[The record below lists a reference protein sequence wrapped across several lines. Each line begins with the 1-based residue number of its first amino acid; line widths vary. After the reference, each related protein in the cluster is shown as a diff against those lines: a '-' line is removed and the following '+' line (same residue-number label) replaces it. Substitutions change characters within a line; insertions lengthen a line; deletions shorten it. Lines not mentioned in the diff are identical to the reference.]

1 LKTIY
6 SVNILKSILLFT
18 LLNSSVYLIFLPDG
32 FLRLVIAAG
41 MNISGCLLVIYFLYY
56 ILTKRFS
63 SNLYFKV
70 VFMLLIIWSLITNLR
85 GLSFDIRDNISLFG
99 HYLMA
104 WAWIT
109 PLAIVFGFNI
119 LNWINL
125 FSFIRNILILGIT
138 LTFFIV
144 FLLPS
149 VAVGL
154 SELLIIFP
162 VLLLTY
168 YYQRKSIRVV
178 VFLSVIALLILSY
191 FSSQRANIIFF
202 GLSLAFYIFEYYRQ
216 PVIRILKKIILSLK
230 LVIMTIFLLL
240 VVGYWFNTI
249 FNKTMLQDTRTFLA
263 VELFLDTSPA
273 ERVIGRGVLGTY
285 YSPYFKHW
293 NKSNEGGDSP
303 TRSVNEIGYL
313 QMMLKGGGI
322 MVGLY
327 LLILLPA
334 AFLGIFRS
342 KNIIARMSGYF
353 ILLYLFLWLVSYY
366 PVYSAEYILLWMAA
380 GTCISPQVRKIPN
393 SEILIK
399 KNGRYVFK

>member
-1 LKTIY
+1 M
-6 SVNILKSILLFT
+6 LFT

>member
-1 LKTIY
+1 MKTIY

-293 NKSNEGGDSP
+293 NKSNEGGDRLSSDDVK
-303 TRSVNEIGYL
+303 RRGYY
-313 QMMLKGGGI
+313 GWFI
-322 MVGLY
+322 FTY
-327 LLILLPA
+327 TFA
-334 AFLGIFRS
+334 CCIFRYFQIKEYYS
-342 KNIIARMSGYF
+342 KNEWVFHIAVS
-353 ILLYLFLWLVSYY
+353 IPLACKLLSSLFS
-366 PVYSAEYILLWMAA
+366 
-380 GTCISPQVRKIPN
+380 
-393 SEILIK
+393 
-399 KNGRYVFK
+399 

>member
-1 LKTIY
+1 
-6 SVNILKSILLFT
+6 VNILKSILLFT

-273 ERVIGRGVLGTY
+273 ERVIGRGVLGT
-285 YSPYFKHW
+285 
-293 NKSNEGGDSP
+293 
-303 TRSVNEIGYL
+303 
-313 QMMLKGGGI
+313 GGGI

>member
-1 LKTIY
+1 MKTIY